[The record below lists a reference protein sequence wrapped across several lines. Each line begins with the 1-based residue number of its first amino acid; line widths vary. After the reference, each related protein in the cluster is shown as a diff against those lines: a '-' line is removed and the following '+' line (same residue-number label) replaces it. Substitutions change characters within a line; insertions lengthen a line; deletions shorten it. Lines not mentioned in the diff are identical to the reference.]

1 MIRIWHTFTAKGLGS
16 VPGRGT
22 KSQGIN
28 IPQAKSFG
36 KKEKNSWTFVLPF
49 VKWDYSIFLLRMD
62 DNVAFL
68 LTE

>member
-16 VPGRGT
+16 VPGWGT

-36 KKEKNSWTFVLPF
+36 KKEKKILNNKWGLFNLP
-49 VKWDYSIFLLRMD
+49 SE
-62 DNVAFL
+62 NG
-68 LTE
+68 